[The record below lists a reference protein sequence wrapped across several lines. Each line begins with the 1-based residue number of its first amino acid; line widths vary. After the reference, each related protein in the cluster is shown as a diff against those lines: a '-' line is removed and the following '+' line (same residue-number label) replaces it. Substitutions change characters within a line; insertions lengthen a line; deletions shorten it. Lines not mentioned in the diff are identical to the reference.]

1 MNEKLRYEVTVDGVQ
16 ESNRELNT
24 MGSNFEEVAKKA
36 AVFATAIIGI
46 TKGFSLASESAKLFF
61 QQQASENMVV
71 QALKTTGNVAGVTT
85 EQLKKAASELQNLS
99 NFGDEQILSE
109 VSNSL
114 LTFKNIAGDTFMR
127 TQQIVV
133 DMAAKFGSLQNSAM
147 QVGFALNDPIEG
159 LTRLRRTGIQ
169 FTEDQ
174 QNLIK
179 SLTETGRIAE
189 AQAIVLSELETQF
202 GGLAQAT
209 ITPFVQI
216 ENAIGDMK
224 ESIGQAFAP
233 MFKNFAMVAN
243 YLKDNEGLMRMF
255 GNSLKIALGIGV
267 GLVVTFTLKLKT
279 LATVLATVK
288 GLAGDWLSLLI
299 GASAGIATTVALTAD
314 FTKEQ
319 EALADATEKSNAQ
332 LSDSKDVID
341 NIGTAI
347 KNTKGEIEKTVK
359 TSVVEFDI
367 LAMKIQNL
375 SDIENKNETQ
385 TRLLSDAISKYNS
398 QFGGLVGNID
408 DASVA
413 NDNLTESFKK
423 VRESIVQQATLEAYY
438 GKIKELASEIVSI
451 ETTDIPGYKKRLD
464 ALKQEQ
470 SELLKKKYTIDAITE
485 QEAKAY
491 ESATEEQ
498 KKSFDKRVI
507 DNRNYYAEKTRIL
520 EEIASLE
527 TAIAG
532 GATEEQK
539 KLMDELIAK
548 AKEMASSIGDVFSN
562 VDENDSTSYF
572 NIEFSSSL
580 EDFEKVLAEQER
592 KTAEYYNSV
601 KFLDDGYYEYRK
613 ANIMAQAEEWEK
625 AGQNEVAIAEW
636 VAEKLKELDGEKK
649 ESSTTATKDAVTG
662 MTALYQQFQSSVQ
675 GMQFNFLEGWN
686 SFTKSVLSSFR
697 SMINQMISQLVTSG
711 LLTFLASLANPT
723 SAGIGLFGSIFGNPF
738 KGAEMTPVGAGNTST
753 GVTIPNI
760 SSPSGTRSSNDNGMS
775 AVVDKLN
782 EVVIAVKEYGIADK
796 IQVLGDVDIARRV
809 ERGNNRRSVL

>member
-24 MGSNFEEVAKKA
+24 MGGSFEDVAKKA
-36 AVFATAIIGI
+36 AVFATALIGI
-46 TKGFSLASESAKLFF
+46 TKGFSLASESAKLFS
-61 QQQASENMVV
+61 QQQSSENMVA
-71 QALKTTGNVAGVTT
+71 QALKTTGNVAGVTA

-169 FTEDQ
+169 FTDDQ
-174 QNLIK
+174 RNLIK
-179 SLTETGRIAE
+179 SLTETGRVAE

-209 ITPFVQI
+209 ITPLTQI

-233 MFKNFAMVAN
+233 MFENFAMLAN

-255 GNSLKIALGIGV
+255 GQSLKVALGIGV
-267 GLVVTFTLKLKT
+267 GLVVAFTLKLKT

-288 GLAGDWLSLLI
+288 GLTGDLLSLFI
-299 GASAGIATTVALTAD
+299 GASAGVATMVALSAD

-319 EALADATEKSNAQ
+319 EALADATKKSNAQ
-332 LSDSKDVID
+332 LAQSKDAID
-341 NIGTAI
+341 TIGIAI
-347 KNTKGEIEKTVK
+347 KNTKDEIEKTVK
-359 TSVVEFDI
+359 TSVVEFDV

-408 DASVA
+408 DVSIA
-413 NDNLTESFKK
+413 NDNLSDSFKK

-438 GKIKELASEIVSI
+438 GKIKDLASEIVSI

-470 SELLKKKYTIDAITE
+470 SELLKKKDTIDAITE

-498 KKSFDKRVI
+498 RKHFGKRVI
-507 DNRNYYAEKTRIL
+507 DNRNYFAEKTRIS

-539 KLMDELIAK
+539 SLMNELIAK

-562 VDENDSTSYF
+562 IKGNDYTSSF

-580 EDFEKVLAEQER
+580 ADFEKVLAEQER
-592 KTAEYYNSV
+592 RTAEYYNSV
-601 KFLDDGYYEYRK
+601 KFLDDDYYEYRK
-613 ANIMAQAEEWEK
+613 SNIMAQTEEWEE
-625 AGQNEVAIAEW
+625 AGRDEIAIAEW
-636 VAEKLKELDGEKK
+636 TAERLKELDQEKK
-649 ESSTTATKDAVTG
+649 DFSIASTREAVSA
-662 MTALYQQFQSSVQ
+662 MTILYQQFQISVQ

-686 SFTKSVLSSFR
+686 SFTQSVLSSFK
-697 SMINQMISQLVTSG
+697 SMINQMLSQLVTSG
-711 LLTFLASLANPT
+711 LLTFLASLANPA

-738 KGAEMTPVGAGNTST
+738 RGAEMTPIGAGSINT
-753 GVTIPNI
+753 GVSIPNI
-760 SSPSGTRSSNDNGMS
+760 SLPNGLRNNGDNGMS

-782 EVVIAVKEYGIADK
+782 EVVMAVKEYGIAGK

-809 ERGNNRRSVL
+809 EAGNLQRSVR